1 MHDDHFSLR
10 LTAETISKIE
20 QICLNV
26 TRDRKELVATIFKPT
41 RILSEIVIPPEL
53 SHPPDYNPEDYP
65 LCPNERTFLPN
76 HPYDYLT
83 TFSIKSF
90 KAYLAKK
97 VNEKSDALI
106 NNMLEIHQC
115 QSRLTNIWRQ
125 LASILIQHDIRFGD
139 SNIFRAVVY
148 TILRGCNCTPT
159 NDDLPFYENHNR
171 FVFVNQEI
179 ASVLPLLIYAL
190 TALGFH
196 RLCSLPTDDELIMIA
211 NNYMHM
217 ARRSYQDTKLDL
229 KSVSRD
235 WLVEGI
241 HNLKEIHVPIWG
253 EDLALHGMRLKKTIE
268 PKFITDTF
276 KQKRKERQEKLHPK
290 IVEYI
295 NQSLKVK
302 NQPELLR
309 RYAVCRLIDDDG
321 TYYKTAT
328 ELSLRKAVA
337 PQIRETV
344 VRAPIELESAS
355 FGTVKQMFA
364 PKTPED
370 DVVQAMLC
378 YLESTI
384 KKAEEIDLDEMNIEM
399 LKMTSAGL
407 QLTKETPAL
416 GTTSKAE
423 RKIGTKRLVVAA
435 KESKYFRNLDHF
447 LERLG
452 SETKAVERQQ
462 IDRRQRM
469 IAGINNEKLFGSM
482 GSYLILKALFE
493 NMGAAAQGK
502 QTGNALDIFDMLKWT
517 AMQNVL
523 CSSIDVKGMD
533 TSVQTLT
540 RDLVHTFLLHV
551 AKRTTHG
558 VAGPFNR
565 DLFKILDKSTGE
577 YKLTPEACSALLQ
590 LIVYEKSNSQTSVT
604 YESSAFGRIKNEEGT
619 FSSGRADTGGHH
631 TAVLPSTLLS
641 GEIRNSSRSPSVRA
655 SKEALGDDLKIVYC
669 GRMDLMKLNADQD
682 SESLRQIGFTVT
694 EESSISSMVFLQQH
708 CVNGTFVGYPD
719 RIAIFTKERNN
730 ENVSKLTVL
739 QEIRALCDD
748 LTWRTVNMQGL
759 RFSMIMTL
767 YLCMSRITIK
777 INARIATEFLKH
789 LQTITTAYAYVG
801 DDDTRETRLISF
813 HIPFMWMFLEK
824 GGELPCFAL
833 QRSDGTFTA
842 EESIHTPRG
851 KFRRRLIYD
860 LMHVDNEFKI
870 NHEWLTRLGITRA
883 IRLIGLNVI
892 GSEFEVKRD
901 DFDKRKLSEYGRQ
914 LESLTSTDRYEVSRR
929 AAQRLSREGFRLPD
943 TIIFGNRLTERI
955 LQAVEAV
962 PLSDSQRRLFS
973 DTLLERVK
981 IAKNIFFMPERNDE
995 LYKLNL
1001 TKSDIPID
1009 VTNVMFL
1016 AFKTQIS
1023 LNTHLISES
1032 TSALQM
1038 LGYVNVISS
1047 AMRSSIN
1054 ASRGV
1059 YANFK
1064 YDDPMFKEAYKIWT
1078 SNRALMPL
1086 FYEAISATP
1095 KMQIALQQALTY
1107 YHQNI
1112 NHQYL
1117 LSLSPRNLFFISE
1130 QPLNIHR
1137 NFVRMPAVSRTP
1149 LLYAILYAELLRVC
1163 YENDGTKYHIHLHD
1177 ELLKKLM

>member
-1 MHDDHFSLR
+1 MHDELFSFR
-10 LTAETISKIE
+10 LTSETIAQLE
-20 QICLNV
+20 QLAFNV
-26 TRDRKELVATIFKPT
+26 TKERAELIDTVFKSVQKLES
-41 RILSEIVIPPEL
+41 IHIPNEL
-53 SHPPDYNPEDYP
+53 SNPLPYDPADYP
-65 LCPNERTFLPN
+65 LCPNDRTFLPE

-83 TFSIKSF
+83 TFSVRSF
-90 KAYLAKK
+90 KEYLAKK

-106 NNMLEIHQC
+106 NNILEVNQC

-125 LASILIQHDIRFGD
+125 LASVLIQHDLRFGEG
-139 SNIFRAVVY
+139 NVYRRIIY
-148 TILRGCNCTPT
+148 TILHGCNCLPLSG
-159 NDDLPFYENHNR
+159 DLPFYENHNR
-171 FVFVNQEI
+171 FVFVNLDL

-196 RLCSLPTDDELIMIA
+196 RLCSLITDNEMAMIA

-217 ARRSYQDTKLDL
+217 ARKSYQDTKLSL
-229 KSVSRD
+229 KSLSRD
-235 WLVEGI
+235 WLIEGI
-241 HNLKEIHVPIWG
+241 SALEKVYVPIWD
-253 EDLALHGMRLKKTIE
+253 EDLALHGMRLKRTKE
-268 PKFITDTF
+268 PDFITATF
-276 KQKRKERQEKLHPK
+276 RERRAERKKKLHPD
-290 IVEYI
+290 IYDYI
-295 NQSLKVK
+295 EKSIQVK

-309 RYAVCRLIDDDG
+309 RYAVCRLFEDDG

-344 VRAPIELESAS
+344 VRAPIELESTS
-355 FGTVKQMFA
+355 FGTIKQTFA
-364 PKTPED
+364 PDTPED
-370 DVVQAMLC
+370 AVVRAMSC
-378 YLESTI
+378 YLDVTI

-399 LKMTSAGL
+399 LKMTSAGI
-407 QLTKETPAL
+407 QLTKEAPSAVPV
-416 GTTSKAE
+416 SKAE
-423 RKIGTKRLVVAA
+423 KKIGTKRLVVAA
-435 KESKYFRNLDHF
+435 KESKFFRNLGHF

-452 SETKAVERQQ
+452 SMTNAVERQQ

-482 GSYLILKALFE
+482 GSYLVLKSLFE
-493 NMGAAAQGK
+493 SMSAAAQGK

-517 AMQNVL
+517 SMQNVL

-551 AKRTTHG
+551 ARQTTHG

-565 DLFKILDKSTGE
+565 DQFMVIDKSTGE

-590 LIVYEKSNSQTSVT
+590 LIVYEKANSQTSVT

-641 GEIRNSSRSPSVRA
+641 SEMRNSRTSPSVRA
-655 SKEALGDDLKIVYC
+655 SKQALGDDLKIVYA

-682 SESLRQIGFTVT
+682 SQSLREIGFTVA
-694 EESSISSMVFLQQH
+694 EESSINSMVFLQQH

-730 ENVSKLTVL
+730 ENVSKLAVL

-748 LTWRTVNMQGL
+748 LAWRTVNMQGL
-759 RFSMIMTL
+759 RFAMIMTL
-767 YLCMSRITIK
+767 YLCMSRVTIK
-777 INARIATEFLKH
+777 IDTRIADELLKYI
-789 LQTITTAYAYVG
+789 QTMTQAYMYVT
-801 DDDTRETRLISF
+801 DEDTRKTRLLSF
-813 HIPFMWMFLEK
+813 HLPFMWMFIEK
-824 GGELPCFAL
+824 GGELPCFSVE
-833 QRSDGTFTA
+833 RSDGTFTP

-860 LMHVDNEFKI
+860 ILNVGDSFNIDHR
-870 NHEWLTRLGITRA
+870 WLTKLGITRA
-883 IRLIGLNVI
+883 LRLIALDVI

-914 LESLTSTDRYEVSRR
+914 LESLTSTDKYEASRK
-929 AAQRLSREGFRLPD
+929 AADQLAREGFRLPN
-943 TIIFGNRLTERI
+943 TIVFGNRLTERI

-973 DTLLERVK
+973 NALLERAK
-981 IAKNIFFMPERNDE
+981 IAKSVFFMPERNDE
-995 LYKLNL
+995 LYKIRL
-1001 TKSDIPID
+1001 SSSEFPID
-1009 VTNVMFL
+1009 VTNVVFL
-1016 AFKTQIS
+1016 AHDTQIS
-1023 LNTHLISES
+1023 LNTHLSSES

-1038 LGYVNVISS
+1038 LGYVNVASS
-1047 AMRSSIN
+1047 AMRSAIN

-1064 YDDPMFKEAYKIWT
+1064 YDDPMFKEAYRIWIG
-1078 SNRALMPL
+1078 NRSMMQV
-1086 FYEAISATP
+1086 FYTAIAAAP
-1095 KMQIALQQALTY
+1095 KMQVALQRALTY

-1117 LSLSPRNLFFISE
+1117 LSLSPRNLFFIAE
-1130 QPLNIHR
+1130 QPNNIHK
-1137 NFVRMPAVSRTP
+1137 NFTVLPSISRTP
-1149 LLYAILYAELLRVC
+1149 LLYAILYAELLRLSYV
-1163 YENDGTKYHIHLHD
+1163 NDGMKYNIHMHGD
-1177 ELLKKLM
+1177 LLKKLM